1 MLRMKPPGKHE
12 RGERGAQRAELYFEK
27 SDAGYYRGE
36 GGLHCEW
43 GGKIVPG
50 LGLEGEPDFEHFKRL
65 LRGLNPHTGEQLTA
79 RLVDDR
85 LPGWDITAS
94 IPKGVTEAL
103 ERGDDRIQGLLWK
116 ANRLAMGDME
126 AYATTRVRVDG
137 CQEDRVTGNLL
148 WYSVEHAETRP
159 VVDESFPE
167 GHRWRVMPQPDRHLH
182 NYLLNLTRDDAEGGR
197 YKAVK
202 FRPIMDIRRYFD
214 RRFDHYLAHML
225 AEAGY
230 EIETKYRG
238 GKYYSWDIKGMPA
251 ELIDRRS
258 KRSHEIEDVEAAIV
272 AERKE
277 AARLEGD
284 PAWDQLPDRLTA
296 VERDKL
302 GATSRRQKREDITL
316 EECREYWAGGVLPEE
331 AEIVDALIARA
342 RSGQNLPPVN
352 VADRA
357 VEFALR
363 HHSEQESC
371 IRWEELAA
379 TAMERSMGGASPQ
392 DIEREAARQGILI
405 STIDGL
411 RMATTAALRAEE
423 RYLADVALLGM
434 GDVAAVGVPK
444 GLSRRMPDGKTL
456 NDGQWD
462 AARGLLESENRV
474 NLVEGPAGAGKSSLL
489 AKYDEA
495 MRKSGQ
501 SVTYLA
507 TTGKAVGVLEKD
519 GFNADTLARFLVDD
533 RMQAAAKG
541 GRVVVDEVSML
552 GHRDAVRLFKL
563 AEKLDLKLVLVGDPM
578 QHGSVGRGAIMRLL
592 KEFGRIT
599 PFVVPEILRQK
610 NADDGRYLTA
620 ATQLSQGKTAEGFDT
635 LDAMGW
641 VREMPDDTD
650 RYRHIAA
657 DYLQAQDDKKSCLVV
672 SPTHAEAGRITAMVR
687 HELRAAGR
695 LGEAEQSF
703 TRLEKLDASEA
714 ERGQASTYAPEDLY
728 VLQFHKHAKG
738 FRRGAYLTVPG
749 SAVPVELADRFT
761 VYKTESVALAEG
773 DRIRFTG
780 TVKTL
785 DGGHTL
791 KNGMTK
797 TVAEITPGGNL
808 RLDNGWVVSGKA
820 GHIRHGYVETSFGSQ
835 GSTVQR
841 TIVALSSQSGKAA
854 NQEMAYVASTRS
866 KERMTL
872 YTDAKDEIREAIIR
886 SSKKPLAL
894 DMPVPEETQRQA
906 SVVDKQRQQ
915 RERQRR
921 LSAIERVRAAW
932 AQVRPQESKRQERQ
946 VDHGYGR

>member
-1 MLRMKPPGKHE
+1 MLRIKPPGKRE
-12 RGERGAQRAELYFEK
+12 RGERAAQRAELYYEK

-43 GGKIVPG
+43 GGKDAPA
-50 LGLEGEPDFEHFKRL
+50 LGLEGEPEFEHFKRL
-65 LRGLNPHTGEQLTA
+65 LRGLDPHTGEQLTA

-85 LPGWDITAS
+85 LPGWDVTGS
-94 IPKGVTEAL
+94 VPKGVTEAM

-126 AYATTRVRVDG
+126 GYATTRVRMGDR
-137 CQEDRVTGNLL
+137 QEDRVTGNML

-167 GHRWRVMPQPDRHLH
+167 GHQWRVMPQPDRHIH

-197 YKAVK
+197 YKALK
-202 FRPIMDIRRYFD
+202 IRPIMDIRRFFD
-214 RRFDHYLAHML
+214 RRFDHYLAHL
-225 AEAGY
+225 LSEAGY
-230 EIETKYRG
+230 EIETKYRR

-258 KRSHEIEDVEAAIV
+258 KRSHEIADLEAAIV
-272 AERKE
+272 AGLKE
-277 AARLEGD
+277 TARLEGD
-284 PAWDQLPDRLTA
+284 PAWDKLPDHLTA
-296 VERDKL
+296 VARDRL

-316 EECREYWAGGVLPEE
+316 EECREYWASGVLPEE

-342 RSGQNLPPVN
+342 KSGQNPRSVN

-371 IRWEELAA
+371 FRWEELAA

-392 DIEREAARQGILI
+392 DIEREAARQGIII
-405 STIDGL
+405 STMDGV
-411 RMATTAALRAEE
+411 RMATTAGLRAEE

-434 GDVAAVGVPK
+434 GDVAAVGVPQ
-444 GLSRRMPDGKTL
+444 GLSRETEDGKHTL

-462 AARGLLESENRV
+462 AARGLLESENRI
-474 NLVEGPAGAGKSSLL
+474 NLVEGPAGAGKSSML
-489 AKYDEA
+489 AKYAEA

-501 SVTYLA
+501 MVTYLA

-519 GFNADTLARFLVDD
+519 GFTAETLARFLVDE

-552 GHRDAVRLFKL
+552 GHKDAVRLFKL
-563 AEKLDLKLVLVGDPM
+563 AERLDLKLVLLGDPM

-592 KEFGRIT
+592 KEFGLVT

-610 NADDGRYLTA
+610 HAEDGRYLTA

-641 VREMPDDTD
+641 VREIPDDTD

-672 SPTHAEAGRITAMVR
+672 SPTHLEAERITAMIR
-687 HELRAAGR
+687 HELRAAKR
-695 LGEAEQSF
+695 LGEKDKTF

-714 ERGQASTYAPEDLY
+714 ERGQAGTYDPDEIY

-738 FRRGAYLTVPG
+738 YKRGEYLTVLG

-761 VYKTESVALAEG
+761 VYRPESFALAEG

-785 DGGHTL
+785 DGGHAL

-808 RLDNGWVVSGKA
+808 RLDNGWVISGKA

-841 TIVALSSQSGKAA
+841 TIVSLCAQSGKAA

-872 YTDAKDEIREAIIR
+872 YTDAKDDIREAIVR

-894 DMPVPEETQRQA
+894 DMPVAAETPHPA
-906 SVVDKQRQQ
+906 KAVDKQQQQ

-921 LSAIERVRAAW
+921 LAVIERVRAAW
-932 AQVRPQESKRQERQ
+932 HQVRPQKPQKQRQ
-946 VDHGYGR
+946 VDHGYRR